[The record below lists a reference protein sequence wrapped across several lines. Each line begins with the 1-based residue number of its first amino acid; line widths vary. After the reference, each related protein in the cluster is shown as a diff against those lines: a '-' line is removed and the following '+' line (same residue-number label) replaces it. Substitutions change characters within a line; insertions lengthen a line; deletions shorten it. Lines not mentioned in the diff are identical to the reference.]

1 MMRAQP
7 ARTLRHLDIQAVVKH
22 AAALPLLVFVVA
34 LVLRLVDI
42 GARPFWL
49 DEVFTWQR
57 VNMSFGDLVKDS
69 FANHHMPSFFL
80 LLSPLAGLGNP
91 QFWLR
96 VPSAVFGAVS
106 VLLVFLITAR
116 IAGRRAAL
124 LAALVIGLS
133 PSALA
138 FSQEARSYTL
148 EMSLILTALYGLVQL
163 AMNLPAA
170 ALSWSDRRSMR
181 GAWAALILG
190 TAGALDVLGD
200 GVPWLLTVNV
210 IGFVLLQQGAARKGF
225 LKNLLVADVLIIA
238 LSAPFYMLMEIH
250 QDKKFI
256 DSVTWI
262 PPVDM
267 ARLWYD
273 FSSVY
278 LMRIADTVSFRLMDV
293 ATPWPVILLIEAGLV
308 LACAVGAWRLR
319 DRPVLLAV
327 IGLSFILLPVVL
339 LVISLWRS
347 MLIPRY
353 ILWSAAPFAILAGM
367 GLSALMQKLPKPAQW
382 AGFGALA
389 ALLFCNLLPYYNV
402 ETKPRWDIAAKILAN
417 EVAPGDVVLLSD
429 PWDDTILRAYLP
441 PGVQNIVLSD
451 SDGDLSHAQQAQLE
465 GKRVWVVIGH
475 AGQNSNT
482 GKHHLPDNFA
492 KVAPLGAPAK
502 IELAGS
508 RIYINLYDPAKNVLA
523 ANCAQQPDFDPGSS
537 TALVLPPLPCS

>member
-1 MMRAQP
+1 MMKAQP
-7 ARTLRHLDIQAVVKH
+7 ARTLRPLHIRAVMTH
-22 AAALPLLVFVVA
+22 AAALPVAVFALALLV
-34 LVLRLVDI
+34 RLVDL

-49 DEVFTWQR
+49 DEIFTWQR

-80 LLSPLAGLGNP
+80 LLSPLAGLGDP

-96 VPSAVFGAVS
+96 LPSAVFGALC

-116 IAGRRAAL
+116 VAGRAAAL
-124 LAALVIGLS
+124 LAALIIGLS

-148 EMSLILTALYGLVQL
+148 EMCLILTALYGMVQL

-170 ALSWSDRRSMR
+170 GLAWSDKRSLR

-210 IGFVLLQQGAARKGF
+210 IGFVMLRQGAARQGF
-225 LKNLLVADVLIIA
+225 LKNLLMADA
-238 LSAPFYMLMEIH
+238 LMVVFSAPFYVLMEIH

-293 ATPWPVILLIEAGLV
+293 STPLPVLLLIEGGLL
-308 LACAVGAWRLR
+308 LAAMLGAWRLR
-319 DRPVLLAV
+319 ARPVLLAV
-327 IGLSFILLPVVL
+327 IGLSFILLPAVL

-353 ILWSAAPFAILAGM
+353 ILWSAAPFAILAGI
-367 GLSALMQKLPKPAQW
+367 GLGFALQALPKRVQW
-382 AGFGALA
+382 AAAGAMA
-389 ALLFCNLLPYYNV
+389 ALLLFNLLPYYHV
-402 ETKPRWDIAAKILAN
+402 ETKPRWDIAAKILAS

-441 PGVQNIVLSD
+441 AGAQDIVLGD
-451 SDGDLSHAQQAQLE
+451 SDGDLTHARQAQLQ

-475 AGQNSNT
+475 AGQDSNT
-482 GKHHLPDNFA
+482 THHLPDNFA
-492 KVAPLGAPAK
+492 KIAPLGTPAK
-502 IELAGS
+502 IELAGT
-508 RIYINLYDPAKNVLA
+508 RIYITLFNPTNQHLA
-523 ANCAQQPDFDPGSS
+523 ENCFQQQDFDDGSPN
-537 TALVLPPLPCS
+537 ALVLPPLPCS